1 MAKAESLNKFS
12 RRAKMAAKS
21 GSNNK
26 VNSVFKRTSQGG
38 NRPKTSS
45 MSKVQKRNHK
55 AYRGQG
61 R

>member
-1 MAKAESLNKFS
+1 MATPKQT
-12 RRAKMAAKS
+12 KS
-21 GSNNK
+21 K
-26 VNSVFKRTSQGG
+26 ITSVFKRTNQGG

-45 MSKVQKRNHK
+45 MSKTQKNSYK